1 MMGHSGA
8 TASFICACAWVKCA
22 HAFVI
27 VLVLVLCTQVSA
39 LNVLMPALNV
49 LISALNVLMPAF
61 NVLVCKQACIKRSQL
76 FFWGSSSILLC
87 TLEAD
92 MSRYIDRCNIMS
104 VE

>member
-1 MMGHSGA
+1 MGHSGA
-8 TASFICACAWVKCA
+8 TASFICARAWVKCA

-27 VLVLVLCTQVSA
+27 VLVLVLCTQVS
-39 LNVLMPALNV
+39 ALNV